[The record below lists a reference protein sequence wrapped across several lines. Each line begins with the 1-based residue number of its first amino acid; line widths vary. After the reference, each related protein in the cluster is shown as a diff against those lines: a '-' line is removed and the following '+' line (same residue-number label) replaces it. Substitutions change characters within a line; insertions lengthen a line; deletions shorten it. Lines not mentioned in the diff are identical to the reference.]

1 MPVTSTSSWGRPK
14 VPLRSGFASLSTA
27 RLLAQTTEAIVDGQ
41 GQGSAD
47 DQRLYQLIRLRGSI
61 EDRTFEIEFLDVGAE
76 AYCFTFG

>member
-1 MPVTSTSSWGRPK
+1 MGPPK
-14 VPLRSGFASLSTA
+14 GAASI
-27 RLLAQTTEAIVDGQ
+27 RFRVFIDGEAIGADHGIDVDGQ

-47 DQRLYQLIRLRGSI
+47 DQRLYQLIRQRGSI